1 MLHTVFPSSPSPPS
15 ARRAAVSGLRRIAA
29 LVATLALA
37 IANSA
42 TAAPTSLLFEGALR
56 SGGGG
61 PAADGAYDI
70 TVALYADAQS
80 QTALW
85 SETQKAVK
93 VVGGAMSLTLGSV
106 TALNDAALA
115 TATLI
120 GVRVGSEPEL
130 PRQPLH
136 AVAFARFAGVAADLA
151 CTGCVSSS
159 EIAFDGD
166 IDLSGNSIKAKNA
179 TFSGDLLAKTVTAQ
193 SFTGDGSKLTGTWKA
208 TGSCKAGE
216 AIVAIAADGTL
227 QCKAVG
233 AGGDGKLST
242 LTNGLLSNEFTTV
255 ATPTTLPTAIPDN
268 TGTEAVAQAVVV
280 ESGTVEAIS
289 VSVALANSDIS
300 KLRVV
305 LLPPDDKVKGITL
318 CDPCGDANVKQLV
331 ATYPSPQKP
340 AVGDLSAYIGKSA
353 KGSWTL
359 KVLDSGF
366 CVPQLPGNAGLCDVA
381 NGLDGT
387 VAAFSVTV
395 KVLSA
400 GAVQVPGTLVAAG
413 AFQLPTDPNPVPT
426 CNAASK
432 GMTFSDTKKGRF
444 VTCDGADWRTVP
456 FDNACGNGIA
466 SGEEECD
473 DGNSTETDACRNSC
487 KKAVCG
493 DGVVWAGQEACD
505 DGNTKDADACSAD
518 CSKISGKLCSNGS
531 GTDCNPPGQTLIASS
546 AFVDQTLPSGWVQC
560 LGFINTTGDDL
571 GANAM
576 DNCLGASQ
584 LRIRVWDGAGQV
596 VMDVWET
603 NLQVKNAYWSGGQYY
618 DGGNSNPALVTNVC
632 GDLWPCGNNAGF
644 YGSNNGTCGGG
655 SSGWGT
661 GQCISNGNGGQVT
674 VAPGRTGDF
683 ELAKNPTS
691 GAYVGHKIAIYK
703 QP

>member
-1 MLHTVFPSSPSPPS
+1 MTRTRRQMSRPWPRIRLTLAVFTAS
-15 ARRAAVSGLRRIAA
+15 LA
-29 LVATLALA
+29 LVASG
-37 IANSA
+37 SA
-42 TAAPTSLLFEGALR
+42 FAGPTTLLFEGALR
-56 SGGGG
+56 SGGGT
-61 PAADGAYDI
+61 PAADGSYDVTI
-70 TVALYADAQS
+70 ALYADAQT

-85 SETQKAVK
+85 SETHKGAK
-93 VVGGAMSLTLGSV
+93 VVGGAFSLTLGSV
-106 TALNDAALA
+106 QALDDAALGA
-115 TATLI
+115 AKVV
-120 GVRVGSEPEL
+120 GVRVGTEPEL
-130 PRQPLH
+130 PRQSLH
-136 AVAFARFAGVAADLA
+136 AVAFARLAGVATDLA
-151 CTGCVSSS
+151 CSGCVSSS

-166 IDLSGNSIKAKNA
+166 LDLAGNSLKAKNA
-179 TFSGDLLAKTVTAQ
+179 TFSGDLIAKSVTAQ
-193 SFTGDGSKLTGTWKA
+193 SFAGDGSKLTGTWKA
-208 TGSCKAGE
+208 TGTCKAGE
-216 AIVAIAADGTL
+216 AIVAIAADGTV

-255 ATPTTLPTAIPDN
+255 AVPTNLPAAIPDN
-268 TGTEAVAQAVVV
+268 TGTEAVAQAVVA
-280 ESGTVEAIS
+280 EPGTVESIS
-289 VSVALANSDIS
+289 VSVAVANSDLS
-300 KLRVV
+300 KVRVV
-305 LLPPDDKVKGITL
+305 LLPPDDKLKGITL
-318 CDPCGDANVKQLV
+318 CDPCGEANAKQLV
-331 ATYPSPQKP
+331 ATYPTPQKP
-340 AVGDLSAYIGKSA
+340 VAGDLGAYVGKSA

-359 KVLDSGF
+359 KVLDAGF
-366 CVPQLPGNAGLCDVA
+366 CIPQLPGNAALCDVA
-381 NGLDGT
+381 KGTDGT
-387 VAAFSVTV
+387 LAAFSVTV
-395 KVLSA
+395 KVLSL

-413 AFQLPTDPNPVPT
+413 AFQLPTDPSPLPT
-426 CNAASK
+426 CNAAAK

-473 DGNSTETDACRNSC
+473 DGNTVDTDACLKSC

-493 DGVVWAGQEACD
+493 DGIVWAGQEACD
-505 DGNTKDADACSAD
+505 DGNTKDGDACSAD

-560 LGFINTTGDDL
+560 LGFLNTSGDDL
-571 GANAM
+571 GPNAM

-584 LRIRVWDGAGQV
+584 LRIRIWDGAGQIV
-596 VMDVWET
+596 VDVWET
-603 NLQVKNAYWSGGQYY
+603 NLLVKNAWWSGGQYY

-661 GQCISNGNGGQVT
+661 GQCISNGNGGQIT

-691 GAYVGHKIAIYK
+691 IAYVGYKVAIYK